1 MNADLPFYV
10 TAVFVL
16 TTLLTIGFLFYSF
29 RGIKPPGIP
38 SQIPS
43 FLLPFWLIVT
53 GFLAINGTYAQFGA
67 FPPKVF
73 LLGVLPAVAT
83 ILVYFLFFRTSFI
96 ERLSLKALTWLHV
109 VRIPVEFVL
118 LWLFQ
123 HGLVPQIMTFEGRGF
138 DILSGLTA
146 PIVALLAFRGN
157 KINRVLLIAWNLVA
171 LGLLAN
177 IVIIALLSFPSP
189 VQRFGFEQPNIGVAY
204 FPFIWLP
211 AIIVPV
217 VLFSHLA
224 ALWKLFRGQTS

>member
-1 MNADLPFYV
+1 MNVELPFYV

-29 RGIKPPGIP
+29 RGIRPAGIP
-38 SQIPS
+38 SRIAA
-43 FLLPFWLIVT
+43 FLLPFWLIIT

-73 LLGVLPAVAT
+73 LIGVFPALAT
-83 ILVYFLFFRTSFI
+83 IIIYFLFFRGFI
-96 ERLSLKALTWLHV
+96 EGLSLKALTWLHI
-109 VRIPVEFVL
+109 VRVPVEFVL
-118 LWLFQ
+118 LWLFLY
-123 HGLVPQIMTFEGRGF
+123 GLVPQIMTFEGRNF

-146 PIVALLAFRGN
+146 PIVALLAFRDN
-157 KINRVLLIAWNLVA
+157 KTNRVLLIVWNLIA